1 MAEYLFF
8 YQICSVEFFF
18 TEYLLDFKSLSILEL
33 IGTYSIFGSGVI
45 MNQVFLEEKDHTS

>member
-8 YQICSVEFFF
+8 FIKSVQWSFF